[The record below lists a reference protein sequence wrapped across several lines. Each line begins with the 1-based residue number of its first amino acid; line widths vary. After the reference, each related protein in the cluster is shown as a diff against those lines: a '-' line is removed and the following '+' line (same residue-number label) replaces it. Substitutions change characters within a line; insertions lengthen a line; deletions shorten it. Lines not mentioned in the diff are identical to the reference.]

1 MTKISN
7 LVGPKTVLS
16 FWFEELTPEDWF
28 KKSDVL
34 DQTISHRFAA
44 THLSLA
50 REIPDAWRSSAGAVL
65 ALIIVFDQFPRN
77 IFRDTPLAFAT
88 DCLALWEAK
97 RAVAEGL
104 DQQVEKERRLFFYLP
119 LEHSEQIQDQDH
131 CVKLVAELENE
142 ELLRYAHA
150 HRDVID
156 QFGRFPHRNR
166 ILARD
171 NTPEEEAYLAK
182 PGSGF

>member
-1 MTKISN
+1 MAKTAS
-7 LVGPKTVLS
+7 LVEPETVLS

-28 KKSDVL
+28 KKNDAL
-34 DQTISHRFAA
+34 DQTISDRFAA
-44 THLSLA
+44 THLALA
-50 REIPDAWRSSAGAVL
+50 RQVPEAWRSTADAVL

-77 IFRDTPLAFAT
+77 IYRDTPLAFAT
-88 DCLALWEAK
+88 DCLALSEAK
-97 RAVAEGL
+97 RAIAEGL
-104 DQQVEKERRLFFYLP
+104 DQQVEQERRLFFYLP
-119 LEHSEQIQDQDH
+119 LEHSEEIQDQHH
-131 CVKLVAELENE
+131 CVELVAQLENE

-150 HRDVID
+150 HKDVID

-171 NTPEEEAYLAK
+171 NTPEEDAYLAK